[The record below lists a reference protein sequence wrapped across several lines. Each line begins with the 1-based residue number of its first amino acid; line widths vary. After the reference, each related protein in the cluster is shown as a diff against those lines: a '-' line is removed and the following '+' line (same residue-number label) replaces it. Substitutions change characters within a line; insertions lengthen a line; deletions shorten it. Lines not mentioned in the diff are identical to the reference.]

1 MKKGMWHSFQRICPP
16 YRGGGFENLFYL
28 CGHLKM
34 VCHESIFLYIPFRV
48 AAKRLGGLRRSE
60 GESSGD
66 GGSCPSGRG
75 GRSDGYSFGGNG
87 FSA

>member
-34 VCHESIFLYIPFRV
+34 VCHESIFLYIPFRIV
-48 AAKRLGGLRRSE
+48 AKRLGGL
-60 GESSGD
+60 
-66 GGSCPSGRG
+66 
-75 GRSDGYSFGGNG
+75 
-87 FSA
+87 